1 MRAGV
6 IRAALY
12 GAGLLA
18 MVLSVQAGLS
28 AGLNIRAPEIDGSS
42 LSAGLGLL
50 TAAVLI
56 VRSRSRS
63 K

>member
-6 IRAALY
+6 IRGALY
-12 GAGLLA
+12 GGGLL
-18 MVLSVQAGLS
+18 VLMLTAQSGLAAGIS
-28 AGLNIRAPEIDGSS
+28 IQAPEIDGSS
-42 LSAGLGLL
+42 LTTGLGLL

-56 VRSRSRS
+56 VRSRSR

>member
-1 MRAGV
+1 MHARL
-6 IRAALY
+6 IRGALY

-18 MVLSVQAGLS
+18 MVLSVHVGLAAS
-28 AGLNIRAPEIDGSS
+28 TVTAPEIDGGS
-42 LSAGLGLL
+42 LTAGLGLL

-56 VRSRSRS
+56 VRSRSR

>member
-1 MRAGV
+1 MRASLIRGV
-6 IRAALY
+6 LY

-18 MVLSVQAGLS
+18 MVLAVDVGLAAS
-28 AGLNIRAPEIDGSS
+28 IPVPAPEIDGSS
-42 LSAGLGLL
+42 LTAGLGLL

-56 VRSRSRS
+56 VRSRSR

>member
-1 MRAGV
+1 MRAGL
-6 IRAALY
+6 IRGALY

-18 MVLSVQAGLS
+18 MVVSVHVGLAAS
-28 AGLNIRAPEIDGSS
+28 VVTAPEIDGSS
-42 LSAGLGLL
+42 LTAGLGLL

-56 VRSRSRS
+56 VRSRSR

>member
-6 IRAALY
+6 IRGVLY
-12 GAGLLA
+12 GFGLLA
-18 MVLSVQAGLS
+18 MVFTVQSRLMAG
-28 AGLNIRAPEIDGSS
+28 AVIQAPEIDGSS

-56 VRSRSRS
+56 VRSRSR

>member
-1 MRAGV
+1 MRAGL
-6 IRAALY
+6 IRGVWY

-18 MVLSVQAGLS
+18 MVMSVHVGLAAS
-28 AGLNIRAPEIDGSS
+28 VVTAPEIDGSS
-42 LSAGLGLL
+42 LTAGLGLL

-56 VRSRSRS
+56 VRSRSR

>member
-6 IRAALY
+6 IRGALY
-12 GAGLLA
+12 GVGLLA
-18 MVLSVQAGLS
+18 MILTVQSGLTAGVP
-28 AGLNIRAPEIDGSS
+28 IQAPEIDGSS
-42 LSAGLGLL
+42 LTAGLGLL

-56 VRSRSRS
+56 VRSRSR

>member
-6 IRAALY
+6 IRGVLY
-12 GAGLLA
+12 GAGLIA
-18 MVLSVQAGLS
+18 MVLSVHVGLAAS
-28 AGLNIRAPEIDGSS
+28 TVPAPEIDGGS
-42 LSAGLGLL
+42 LTAGLGLL

-56 VRSRSRS
+56 VRSRSR

>member
-6 IRAALY
+6 IRGALY
-12 GAGLLA
+12 GAGLVA
-18 MVLSVQAGLS
+18 MVVSVHVGLAAS
-28 AGLNIRAPEIDGSS
+28 TATAPEIDGSS
-42 LSAGLGLL
+42 LTAGLGLL

-56 VRSRSRS
+56 VRSRSR